1 MLHDDGLR
9 RQLIES
15 RPSPKIV
22 ASVAKSKCDW
32 RSFELGRSA
41 ARLLKTLRFHS
52 IVIDSSFVPYHFAT
66 FPDGS
71 RRGLPRKR
79 NQRNSPSKR
88 LPLRAAFQST
98 CIGQLAWLF
107 RTKFAAAKFSAN
119 RQATV
124 LRGSAS
130 WVVVLKSL
138 VGLCGERNGPVT
150 NE

>member
-88 LPLRAAFQST
+88 RKRPST
-98 CIGQLAWLF
+98 SNGCTEFKASRSVSRI
-107 RTKFAAAKFSAN
+107 
-119 RQATV
+119 
-124 LRGSAS
+124 RGRSS
-130 WVVVLKSL
+130 
-138 VGLCGERNGPVT
+138 G
-150 NE
+150 